1 MQERRKSSRHNI
13 SFPIRVKWKG
23 EDGQEITQ
31 EGLTENIGPHGTL
44 AFLPRTL
51 PSVGSKVSLTITE
64 NADDEVTFSAQ
75 VIRVERNAA
84 HPQVALQLTDSLRLW
99 RKKVFEYAG
108 ERLAGEKPE
117 DWEEWN

>member
-1 MQERRKSSRHNI
+1 MQERRKGLRHNI

-44 AFLPRTL
+44 AFLPRML

-108 ERLAGEKPE
+108 ERLADEKPE
-117 DWEEWN
+117 DWEDWN